1 MAKYQLKPYV
11 VEAEKFKG
19 ADSLE
24 KIKELCKKVPY
35 VRLDLA
41 PDGVLVIET
50 AQDFKYVYP
59 GDYVVLDGEVL
70 MTVFSERFERTH
82 TLV

>member
-1 MAKYQLKPYV
+1 MAKYQSKPYV

-24 KIKELCKKVPY
+24 KIQELCKKVPY
-35 VRLDLA
+35 ARSYLV
-41 PDGVLVIET
+41 PGGGLVIET

-70 MTVFSERFERTH
+70 MTVFGERFERTH